1 MNHSFSRRSFIRSS
15 VSATAVAAIALL
27 TRSFGAAGS
36 AAAPTTAPAPD
47 ARAKGPFRRVGGPKL
62 KTSLNAF
69 SFNDALLAG
78 KDGSAAKMTLFEVM
92 EFCAQQNFDAI
103 DPTGYY
109 FPGYPKVPSDDY
121 INKFKK
127 RAFELGL
134 DISGTGIRNNFASP
148 DKAARA
154 KDVQLAKD
162 WIEAAARLGA
172 PVIRVFAGQEQPGAD
187 RGEVS
192 KWMAEDIRTC
202 AEHGKKFGVIVGL
215 QNHGDFLK
223 TAQQTI
229 EVIQMVNSEWAGIIL
244 DTGNYPNDPYAEI
257 AAVLP
262 YTVNF
267 QIKESPYGKDSPERL
282 DLNRLVKIVRDAGYR
297 GYLPIET
304 LTVKGVKYDPF
315 EVVPRFHS
323 QVKAAFEHA

>member
-1 MNHSFSRRSFIRSS
+1 MNHEFNRRDFLKTSTAFAALAL
-15 VSATAVAAIALL
+15 SAPGLMGAAETSKSA
-27 TRSFGAAGS
+27 AAGS
-36 AAAPTTAPAPD
+36 TAAGKG
-47 ARAKGPFRRVGGPKL
+47 AKNRFNRVGGPRL
-62 KTSLNAF
+62 KSSLNAF

-78 KDGSAAKMTLFEVM
+78 KDGSPPKMTLFQVL
-92 EFCAQQNFDAI
+92 EFCAEQNFDAI

-109 FPGYPKVPSDDY
+109 FPGYPKVPTDDY
-121 INKFKK
+121 IAKFKK
-127 RAFELGL
+127 RAFELGV

-154 KDVQLAKD
+154 KDVELAKN
-162 WIEAAARLGA
+162 WIEAAAKLGA

-187 RGEVS
+187 REEVN
-192 KWMAEDIRTC
+192 KWMAEDLRTC
-202 AEHGKKFGVIVGL
+202 AEHGKKFGVVVGV

-223 TAQQTI
+223 TAEQTI
-229 EVIQMVNSEWAGIIL
+229 RLVEMVNSEWVGVIL
-244 DTGNYPNDPYAEI
+244 DTGNYPTDPYAEI

-282 DLNRLVKIVRDAGYR
+282 DLDRFVKIVRDAGYR

-304 LTVKGVKYDPF
+304 LTVKGVPYEPF
-315 EVVPRFHS
+315 TVVPRFHKEV
-323 QVKAAFEHA
+323 QAAFART